1 MAGLILEP
9 RPLNF
14 KKYHAVSQG
23 QDQGIIG
30 DAKVVKP
37 ESLINLSDDQNHIR
51 VDPGSKGTESSLSL
65 DSDPA
70 DKEQK
75 S

>member
-1 MAGLILEP
+1 M
-9 RPLNF
+9 PLNF
-14 KKYHAVSQG
+14 REYHAVSQSR

-37 ESLINLSDDQNHIR
+37 ESLVYLSDDQNHIR